1 MKFFKITVFSFF
13 ALAACGSLR
22 AQDLQGVVRDAE
34 NQPLVGAS
42 VYWAGTTIG
51 ASTDAQGAF
60 LLHRVKGYDKLVAS
74 YLGFVNDTLDVK
86 NGVDKVAF
94 ALRSEGVALE
104 GVVVEG
110 NLSGNFVKRD
120 GIVKGEMISFAGLC
134 KMACCNLAESFENS
148 ASVTVGYSDAIS
160 GARQIKMLGLAGTYT
175 QILDENRPIM
185 RGLSA
190 PYGLSYTPGMWLN
203 SIQVSKGVASVTAGH
218 EAITGQINLEHRK
231 PTDDERLFVN
241 LYLDDELRP
250 EANVSTAFP
259 VTKDKKLSSVI
270 LLHGSMDTDARKMD
284 HNHDGFRDLPKS
296 DQINVANKWLYA
308 ADNGTQVRWGWKFV
322 QENRLGG
329 MLDYK
334 NTRTMREAMEK
345 DWDWRAGDKKMPL
358 YGSHIRNRNANGYFK
373 VGMPVGPA
381 VYDPDEQD
389 EMRSNL
395 AFVADFDHFSE
406 DAYFGLND
414 YTGNQNSLAL
424 NLMYNHY
431 FTYRSSLI
439 VGVQGHLDYYREKL
453 LNPTPWIAANSV
465 RNYDFDRNEREAGA
479 YAEYT
484 YAIKDKFSIVAG
496 LRGDYNHYYDRFF
509 LTPRG
514 HLKWNI
520 TPSTTLR
527 ASGGLGYRSTNVI
540 TDNIGVLANHYYDRF
555 FLTPRGHLKW
565 NITPSTTLRASGG
578 LGYRST
584 NVITDN
590 IGVLA
595 TGRAITF
602 LDNES
607 GKFDFRKFDRMEK
620 ALTVGGSLT
629 QTFGLV
635 NPGDATLSFDYF
647 RTQFYNS
654 VVADQEMFDRMEK
667 ALTVG
672 GSLTQTFG
680 LVNPGDATLS
690 FDYFRTQFY
699 NSVVADQE
707 MYADRIVFYD
717 TDGRSY
723 TDTYQIDFSW
733 SPVERLDIFATF
745 RYTDSEM
752 TIRRADGG
760 TARVE
765 RPLVS
770 QYKTLLNIQYATKF
784 RRWVF
789 DATAQLNGP
798 ARIPTQTGDLD
809 DSYYSP
815 RYPMFFAQVS
825 RKVGKFDIYAG
836 CENIADYRQ
845 KDPILN
851 AQDPYDYKF
860 NSMNVWGPLMGRKF
874 YVGLRFNLY

>member
-1 MKFFKITVFSFF
+1 MMASAST
-13 ALAACGSLR
+13 LR
-22 AQDLQGVVRDAE
+22 AQDLRGVVRDAD

-42 VYWAGTTIG
+42 VYWAGTTVG

-60 LLHRVKGYDKLVAS
+60 LLHRVKGYDRLVAS
-74 YLGFVNDTLDVK
+74 YLGYVNDTLRLD
-86 NGVDKVAF
+86 AAASRAEF
-94 ALRSEGVALE
+94 TLRAEGVELE

-110 NLSGNFVKRD
+110 ALSGNFVKQD

-231 PTDDERLFVN
+231 PTDSERLFVN

-250 EANVSTAFP
+250 EANITTAFP
-259 VTKDKKLSSVI
+259 VSKDGKLTSI
-270 LLHGSMDTDARKMD
+270 LLLHGSGDTDVRKMD
-284 HNHDGFRDLPKS
+284 HNDDGFRDLPLS
-296 DQINVANKWLYA
+296 TQFNVANKWLYA

-322 QENRLGG
+322 QESRLGG
-329 MLDYK
+329 MLDYR
-334 NTRTMREAMEK
+334 NTSAMREAMAE
-345 DWDWRAGDKKMPL
+345 DWDWTQTGTAMPL

-373 VGMPVGPA
+373 LGMPVGPS
-381 VYDPDEQD
+381 VYDADEQD

-395 AFVADFDHFSE
+395 AFVADFDHFDES
-406 DAYFGLND
+406 AYFGLNT
-414 YTGNQNSLAL
+414 YEGNQNSVSL

-431 FTYRSSLI
+431 FTYRSSFN
-439 VGVQGHLDYYREKL
+439 VGVQAHLDYFRESL
-453 LNPTPWIAANSV
+453 GNDTPWLDSS
-465 RNYDFDRNEREAGA
+465 RSYDLDRDEQEVGA

-484 YAIKDKFSIVAG
+484 YAVKDRLSIVAG
-496 LRGDYNHYYDRFF
+496 LRGVYNAFYDRFF

-514 HLKWNI
+514 HVKWNI
-520 TPSTTLR
+520 TSSTTLR
-527 ASGGLGYRSTNVI
+527 ASAGLGYRSTDVI
-540 TDNIGVLANHYYDRF
+540 TDNIGM
-555 FLTPRGHLKW
+555 
-565 NITPSTTLRASGG
+565 
-578 LGYRST
+578 
-584 NVITDN
+584 
-590 IGVLA
+590 LA
-595 TGRAITF
+595 TGRALIIPE
-602 LDNES
+602 LDALN
-607 GKFDFRKFDRMEK
+607 RLEK

-654 VVADQEMFDRMEK
+654 VVVDQEYDPETIR
-667 ALTVG
+667 VY
-672 GSLTQTFG
+672 GST
-680 LVNPGDATLS
+680 
-690 FDYFRTQFY
+690 
-699 NSVVADQE
+699 
-707 MYADRIVFYD
+707 
-717 TDGRSY
+717 GRSW

-733 SPVERLDIFATF
+733 TPVERLDIFATF

-752 TIRRADGG
+752 TIDRPDGR

-770 QYKTLLNIQYATKF
+770 RYKTLLNIQYATKF
-784 RRWVF
+784 RRWTF

-798 ARIPTQTGDLD
+798 SRIPTQTGDLA

-815 RYPMFFAQVS
+815 RYPMFYAQVS
-825 RKVGKFDIYAG
+825 RKVGKFDIYVG

-845 KDPILN
+845 EDPILH
-851 AQDPYDYKF
+851 AQNPYDYKF

-874 YVGLRFNLY
+874 YAGLRFNLY

>member
-1 MKFFKITVFSFF
+1 MKRFVYF
-13 ALAACGSLR
+13 ALSAFFIAAGGTLR
-22 AQDLQGVVRDAE
+22 AQDIRGAVCDADDR
-34 NQPLVGAS
+34 PLAGAS
-42 VYWAGTTIG
+42 VYWAGTTVG
-51 ASTDAQGAF
+51 ASTDAEGAF
-60 LLHRVKGYDKLVAS
+60 LLHRVKGYDRLVAS
-74 YLGFVNDTLDVK
+74 YLGYVNDTLRIDEAVQRA
-86 NGVDKVAF
+86 DF
-94 ALRSEGVALE
+94 ALRAEGVELE

-231 PTDDERLFVN
+231 PTDSERLFVN

-259 VTKDKKLSSVI
+259 VSRDKKLSSVI
-270 LLHGSMDTDARKMD
+270 LLHGSGDTDVRKMD
-284 HNHDGFRDLPKS
+284 HNHDGFRDLPRS
-296 DQINVANKWLYA
+296 AQFNVANKWLYA

-322 QENRLGG
+322 QESRLGG
-329 MLDYK
+329 MLDYR
-334 NTRTMREAMEK
+334 NTDAMREAMFR
-345 DWDWRAGDKKMPL
+345 DWDWQTEGTRMPL

-373 VGMPVGPA
+373 VGMPVGPS
-381 VYDPDEQD
+381 VYDEAEQD

-395 AFVADFDHFSE
+395 AFVADFDHFDE
-406 DAYFGLND
+406 EAYFGLND
-414 YTGNQNSLAL
+414 YSGNQNSLAL

-431 FTYRSSLI
+431 FTYRSSLN
-439 VGVQGHLDYYREKL
+439 VGVQAHLDYYRETL
-453 LNPTPWIAANSV
+453 GNDTPWLGSDRA
-465 RNYDFDRNEREAGA
+465 YDFGRDEEEVGA

-484 YAIKDKFSIVAG
+484 YAVRDKFSVVAG
-496 LRGDYNHYYDRFF
+496 LRGDYNAFYDRFF

-514 HLKWNI
+514 HVKWNV

-527 ASGGLGYRSTNVI
+527 ASAGLGYRSTNVI
-540 TDNIGVLANHYYDRF
+540 TDNIGM
-555 FLTPRGHLKW
+555 
-565 NITPSTTLRASGG
+565 
-578 LGYRST
+578 
-584 NVITDN
+584 
-590 IGVLA
+590 LA
-595 TGRAITF
+595 TGRELVIPALGD
-602 LDNES
+602 LD
-607 GKFDFRKFDRMEK
+607 RLEK
-620 ALTVGGSLT
+620 ALTLGGSLT

-647 RTQFYNS
+647 RTQFCNS
-654 VVADQEMFDRMEK
+654 VVVDQEYD
-667 ALTVG
+667 A
-672 GSLTQTFG
+672 QTIR
-680 LVNPGDATLS
+680 V
-690 FDYFRTQFY
+690 
-699 NSVVADQE
+699 
-707 MYADRIVFYD
+707 YD
-717 TDGRSY
+717 SDGRSF

-733 SPVERLDIFATF
+733 TPVERLDIFATF
-745 RYTDSEM
+745 RYTDSRM
-752 TIRRADGG
+752 TIDRPDGT

-770 QYKTLLNIQYATKF
+770 EYKTLLNIQYATKF

-798 ARIPTQTGDLD
+798 ARIPTQTGDLA
-809 DSYYSP
+809 DSRYSP
-815 RYPMFFAQVS
+815 RYPMFYAQVS
-825 RKVGKFDIYAG
+825 RKVGKFDIYVG

-845 KDPILN
+845 EDPILN
-851 AQDPYDYKF
+851 AANPYDYKF

-874 YVGLRFNLY
+874 YAGLRFNLY

>member
-1 MKFFKITVFSFF
+1 MKINKILVLSVS
-13 ALAACGSLR
+13 ALAVCGTLS
-22 AQDLQGVVRDAE
+22 AQDLRGVVRDAD

-42 VYWAGTTIG
+42 VYWEGTTIG
-51 ASTDAQGAF
+51 ASTDAEGAF
-60 LLHRVKGYDKLVAS
+60 LLHRVKGYDNLVAS
-74 YLGFVNDTLDVK
+74 YLGFVNDTLHVA
-86 NGVDKVAF
+86 NGAERIEF
-94 ALRSEGVALE
+94 ALRADGVELE
-104 GVVVEG
+104 DVVVEG
-110 NLSGNFVKRD
+110 NLSGNFVNRD
-120 GIVKGEMISFAGLC
+120 GIVKNEMISFAGLC

-250 EANVSTAFP
+250 EANISTAFP
-259 VTKDKKLSSVI
+259 VSKNKKLSSVI
-270 LLHGSMDTDARKMD
+270 LLHGSMDTDVRKMD
-284 HNHDGFRDLPKS
+284 HNDDGFRDLPLA
-296 DQINVANKWLYA
+296 DQLNIANKWLYA
-308 ADNGTQVRWGWKFV
+308 ADNGTQIRWGWKFV

-334 NTRTMREAMEK
+334 NSMRDQMREK
-345 DWDWRAGDKKMPL
+345 WDQPGTL
-358 YGSHIRNRNANGYFK
+358 YGSKIRNRGANGYFK
-373 VGMPVGPA
+373 IGMPVGPS
-381 VYDPDEQD
+381 VYDPDEKD

-395 AFVADFDHFSE
+395 AFVADFDHFNE
-406 DAYFGLND
+406 NAYFGLND
-414 YTGNQNSLAL
+414 YKGNENALAM

-439 VGVQGHLDYYREKL
+439 VGAQAQLQYYRESL
-453 LNPTPWIAANSV
+453 ANNTPWIEAAKS
-465 RNYDFDRNEREAGA
+465 RFYDFDRSEQEVGA

-484 YAIKDKFSIVAG
+484 YAVKDKFSIVAG
-496 LRGDYNHYYDRFF
+496 VRGDYNAFYDKFF
-509 LTPRG
+509 VTPRG
-514 HLKWNI
+514 HIRWNI

-527 ASGGLGYRSTNVI
+527 GSAGLGYRSTNVI
-540 TDNIGVLANHYYDRF
+540 TDNIG
-555 FLTPRGHLKW
+555 
-565 NITPSTTLRASGG
+565 I
-578 LGYRST
+578 
-584 NVITDN
+584 
-590 IGVLA
+590 LA
-595 TGRAITF
+595 TGRAIVF
-602 LDNES
+602 KDS
-607 GKFDFRKFDRMEK
+607 DFSKFNRLEK

-635 NPGDATLSFDYF
+635 SADDATLSFDYF

-654 VVADQEMFDRMEK
+654 VIADQEYNADQI
-667 ALTVG
+667 L
-672 GSLTQTFG
+672 L
-680 LVNPGDATLS
+680 
-690 FDYFRTQFY
+690 Y
-699 NSVVADQE
+699 NSDK
-707 MYADRIVFYD
+707 
-717 TDGRSY
+717 RSY

-733 SPVERLDIFATF
+733 TPVERLDIFATF
-745 RYTDSEM
+745 RYTNSEM
-752 TIRRADGG
+752 TIDRPDGT

-770 QYKTLLNIQYATKF
+770 KYKTLFNIQYATKF

-798 ARIPTQTGDLD
+798 ARIPTQTGNLAD
-809 DSYYSP
+809 DKYSP

-825 RKVGKFDIYAG
+825 RKIGKFDIYVG

-845 KDPILN
+845 HDPILN
-851 AQDPYDYKF
+851 ADNPFSTGF

-874 YVGLRFNLY
+874 YAGLRFNLY

>member
-1 MKFFKITVFSFF
+1 MKRFVYF
-13 ALAACGSLR
+13 ALSAFFIAAGGTLR
-22 AQDLQGVVRDAE
+22 AQDIRGAVRDADDR
-34 NQPLVGAS
+34 PLAGAS
-42 VYWAGTTIG
+42 VYWAGTTVG
-51 ASTDAQGAF
+51 ASTDAEGAF
-60 LLHRVKGYDKLVAS
+60 LLHRVKGYDRLVAS
-74 YLGFVNDTLDVK
+74 YLGYVNDTLRIDEAVQRA
-86 NGVDKVAF
+86 DF
-94 ALRSEGVALE
+94 ALRAEGVELE

-231 PTDDERLFVN
+231 PTDSERLFVN

-259 VTKDKKLSSVI
+259 VSRDKKLSSVI
-270 LLHGSMDTDARKMD
+270 LLHGSGDTDVRKMD
-284 HNHDGFRDLPKS
+284 HNHDGFRDLPRS
-296 DQINVANKWLYA
+296 AQFNVANKWLYA

-322 QENRLGG
+322 QESRLGG
-329 MLDYK
+329 MLDYR
-334 NTRTMREAMEK
+334 NTDAMREAMFR
-345 DWDWRAGDKKMPL
+345 DWDWQAEGTRMPL

-373 VGMPVGPA
+373 VGMPVGPS
-381 VYDPDEQD
+381 VYDEAEQD

-395 AFVADFDHFSE
+395 AFVADFDHFDE
-406 DAYFGLND
+406 EAYFGLND
-414 YTGNQNSLAL
+414 YSGNQNSLAL

-431 FTYRSSLI
+431 FTYRSSLN
-439 VGVQGHLDYYREKL
+439 VGVQAHLDYYRETL
-453 LNPTPWIAANSV
+453 GNDTPWLGSDRA
-465 RNYDFDRNEREAGA
+465 YDFGRDEEEVGA

-484 YAIKDKFSIVAG
+484 YAVRDKFSVVAG
-496 LRGDYNHYYDRFF
+496 LRGDYNAFYDRFF

-514 HLKWNI
+514 HVKWNV

-527 ASGGLGYRSTNVI
+527 ASAGLGYRSTNVI
-540 TDNIGVLANHYYDRF
+540 TDNIGM
-555 FLTPRGHLKW
+555 
-565 NITPSTTLRASGG
+565 
-578 LGYRST
+578 
-584 NVITDN
+584 
-590 IGVLA
+590 LA
-595 TGRAITF
+595 TGRELVIPALGD
-602 LDNES
+602 LD
-607 GKFDFRKFDRMEK
+607 RLEK
-620 ALTVGGSLT
+620 ALTLGGSLT

-635 NPGDATLSFDYF
+635 NPDDATLSFDYF
-647 RTQFYNS
+647 RTQFCNS
-654 VVADQEMFDRMEK
+654 VVVDQEYD
-667 ALTVG
+667 A
-672 GSLTQTFG
+672 QTIR
-680 LVNPGDATLS
+680 V
-690 FDYFRTQFY
+690 
-699 NSVVADQE
+699 
-707 MYADRIVFYD
+707 YD
-717 TDGRSY
+717 SDGRSF

-733 SPVERLDIFATF
+733 TPVERLDIFATF
-745 RYTDSEM
+745 RYTDSRM
-752 TIRRADGG
+752 TIDRPDGT

-770 QYKTLLNIQYATKF
+770 EYKTLLNIQYATKF

-798 ARIPTQTGDLD
+798 ARIPTQTGDLA
-809 DSYYSP
+809 DSRYSP
-815 RYPMFFAQVS
+815 RYPMFYAQVS
-825 RKVGKFDIYAG
+825 RKVGKFDIYVG

-845 KDPILN
+845 EDPILN
-851 AQDPYDYKF
+851 AANPYDYKF

-874 YVGLRFNLY
+874 YAGLRFNLY

>member
-1 MKFFKITVFSFF
+1 MKKLQTLM
-13 ALAACGSLR
+13 ALCAVLCCLGSSR
-22 AQDLQGVVRDAE
+22 AQDLRGVVRDAD

-51 ASTDAQGAF
+51 ASTDAEGAF
-60 LLHRVKGYDKLVAS
+60 LLHRVRGYDRLVAS
-74 YLGFVNDTLDVK
+74 YLGYVNDTIRVETGAERLE
-86 NGVDKVAF
+86 F
-94 ALRSEGVALE
+94 ALRAEGVALE
-104 GVVVEG
+104 DVVVEG
-110 NLSGNFVKRD
+110 NLQGNFVKRD
-120 GIVKGEMISFAGLC
+120 GIMKGEMISFAGLC

-185 RGLSA
+185 HGLSA

-231 PTDDERLFVN
+231 PTDDERLFLN

-250 EANVSTAFP
+250 EINVSSAFP
-259 VTKDKKLSSVI
+259 VTKDKKLTSVV
-270 LLHGSMDTDARKMD
+270 LLHGSMDTDVRKMD
-284 HNHDGFRDLPKS
+284 HNDDGFRDLPLS

-308 ADNGTQVRWGWKFV
+308 ADNGTQIRWGWKFV

-334 NTRTMREAMEK
+334 NTAAMRDAMLA
-345 DWDWRAGDKKMPL
+345 DWDWGEAEGKPMPL

-373 VGMPVGPA
+373 VGMPVGQA
-381 VYDPDEQD
+381 VYDADEQD

-414 YTGNQNSLAL
+414 YDGNQNSLAL

-439 VGVQGHLDYYREKL
+439 VGGQLHLDYYREGL
-453 LNPTPWIAANSV
+453 LNRTPWITDFQEGD
-465 RNYDFDRNEREAGA
+465 YDLDRNEREVGA

-484 YAIKDKFSIVAG
+484 YAIKDKFSVVAG
-496 LRGDYNHYYDRFF
+496 IRGDYNHYYDRFF
-509 LTPRG
+509 VTPRG

-520 TPSTTLR
+520 TPSTTFR
-527 ASGGLGYRSTNVI
+527 ASAGLGYRSTN
-540 TDNIGVLANHYYDRF
+540 L
-555 FLTPRGHLKW
+555 
-565 NITPSTTLRASGG
+565 
-578 LGYRST
+578 
-584 NVITDN
+584 ITDN

-595 TGRAITF
+595 TGRAIQPVVF
-602 LDNES
+602 RDGKPVV
-607 GKFDFRKFDRMEK
+607 GKFHDIDRMEK

-635 NPGDATLSFDYF
+635 KEEDATLSFDYF

-654 VVADQEMFDRMEK
+654 VVADQEMF
-667 ALTVG
+667 
-672 GSLTQTFG
+672 
-680 LVNPGDATLS
+680 
-690 FDYFRTQFY
+690 
-699 NSVVADQE
+699 
-707 MYADRIVFYD
+707 ADRIVFYS
-717 TDGRSY
+717 TDGRSS
-723 TDTYQIDFSW
+723 TDTYQVDFSW
-733 SPVERLDIFATF
+733 TPVERLDIFATF

-752 TIRRADGG
+752 TIRRADG
-760 TARVE
+760 TSARVE

-784 RRWVF
+784 RRWTF

-798 ARIPTQTGDLD
+798 ARIPTQNADLA

-815 RYPMFFAQVS
+815 RYPMFYAQVS
-825 RKVGKFDIYAG
+825 RKLGKFDLYVG
-836 CENIADYRQ
+836 CENIADYIQ
-845 KDPILN
+845 KDPIIN
-851 AQDPYDYKF
+851 AENPYDYRF

-874 YVGLRFNLY
+874 YIGLRLNIY

>member
-1 MKFFKITVFSFF
+1 M
-13 ALAACGSLR
+13 
-22 AQDLQGVVRDAE
+22 
-34 NQPLVGAS
+34 
-42 VYWAGTTIG
+42 
-51 ASTDAQGAF
+51 
-60 LLHRVKGYDKLVAS
+60 KGYDRLVAS
-74 YLGFVNDTLDVK
+74 YLGYVNDTLRIDEAVQRA
-86 NGVDKVAF
+86 DF
-94 ALRSEGVALE
+94 ALRAEGVELE

-231 PTDDERLFVN
+231 PTDSERLFVN

-259 VTKDKKLSSVI
+259 VSRDKKLSSVI
-270 LLHGSMDTDARKMD
+270 LLHGSGDTDVRKMD
-284 HNHDGFRDLPKS
+284 HNHDGFRDLPRS
-296 DQINVANKWLYA
+296 AQFNVANKWLYA

-322 QENRLGG
+322 QESRLGG
-329 MLDYK
+329 MLDYR
-334 NTRTMREAMEK
+334 NTDAMREAMFR
-345 DWDWRAGDKKMPL
+345 DWDWQTEGTRMPL

-373 VGMPVGPA
+373 VGMPVGPS
-381 VYDPDEQD
+381 VYDEAEQD

-395 AFVADFDHFSE
+395 AFVADFDHFDE
-406 DAYFGLND
+406 EAYFGLND
-414 YTGNQNSLAL
+414 YSGNQNSLAL

-431 FTYRSSLI
+431 FTYRSSLN
-439 VGVQGHLDYYREKL
+439 VGVQAHLDYYRETL
-453 LNPTPWIAANSV
+453 GNDTPWLGSDRA
-465 RNYDFDRNEREAGA
+465 YDFGRDEEEVGA

-484 YAIKDKFSIVAG
+484 YAVRDKFSVVAG
-496 LRGDYNHYYDRFF
+496 LRGDYNAFYDRFF

-514 HLKWNI
+514 HVKWNV

-527 ASGGLGYRSTNVI
+527 ASAGLGYRSTNVI
-540 TDNIGVLANHYYDRF
+540 TDNIGM
-555 FLTPRGHLKW
+555 
-565 NITPSTTLRASGG
+565 
-578 LGYRST
+578 
-584 NVITDN
+584 
-590 IGVLA
+590 LA
-595 TGRAITF
+595 TGRELVIPALGD
-602 LDNES
+602 LD
-607 GKFDFRKFDRMEK
+607 RLEK
-620 ALTVGGSLT
+620 ALTLGGSLT

-647 RTQFYNS
+647 RTQFCNS
-654 VVADQEMFDRMEK
+654 VVVDQEYD
-667 ALTVG
+667 A
-672 GSLTQTFG
+672 QTIR
-680 LVNPGDATLS
+680 V
-690 FDYFRTQFY
+690 
-699 NSVVADQE
+699 
-707 MYADRIVFYD
+707 YD
-717 TDGRSY
+717 SDGRSF

-733 SPVERLDIFATF
+733 TPVERLDIFATF
-745 RYTDSEM
+745 RYTDSRM
-752 TIRRADGG
+752 TIDRPDGT

-770 QYKTLLNIQYATKF
+770 EYKTLLNIQYATKF

-798 ARIPTQTGDLD
+798 ARIPTQTGDLA
-809 DSYYSP
+809 DSRYSP
-815 RYPMFFAQVS
+815 RYPMFYAQVS
-825 RKVGKFDIYAG
+825 RKVGKFDIYVG

-845 KDPILN
+845 EDPILN
-851 AQDPYDYKF
+851 AANPYDYKF

-874 YVGLRFNLY
+874 YAGLRFNLY

>member
-1 MKFFKITVFSFF
+1 MKRFVYF
-13 ALAACGSLR
+13 ALSAFFIAAGGTLR
-22 AQDLQGVVRDAE
+22 AQDIRGAVRDADDR
-34 NQPLVGAS
+34 PLAGAS
-42 VYWAGTTIG
+42 VYWAGTTVG
-51 ASTDAQGAF
+51 ASTDAEGAF
-60 LLHRVKGYDKLVAS
+60 LLHRVKGYDRLVAS
-74 YLGFVNDTLDVK
+74 YLGYVNDTLRIDEAVQRA
-86 NGVDKVAF
+86 DF
-94 ALRSEGVALE
+94 ALRAEGVELE

-231 PTDDERLFVN
+231 PTDSERLFVN

-259 VTKDKKLSSVI
+259 VSRDKKLSSVI
-270 LLHGSMDTDARKMD
+270 LLHGSGDTDVRKMD
-284 HNHDGFRDLPKS
+284 HNHDGFRDLPRS
-296 DQINVANKWLYA
+296 AQFNVANKWLYA

-322 QENRLGG
+322 QESRLGG
-329 MLDYK
+329 MLDYR
-334 NTRTMREAMEK
+334 NTDAMREAMFR
-345 DWDWRAGDKKMPL
+345 DWDWQTEGTRMPL

-373 VGMPVGPA
+373 VGMPVGPS
-381 VYDPDEQD
+381 VYDEAEQD

-395 AFVADFDHFSE
+395 AFVADFDHFDE
-406 DAYFGLND
+406 EAYFGLND
-414 YTGNQNSLAL
+414 YSGNQNSLAL

-431 FTYRSSLI
+431 FTYRSSLN
-439 VGVQGHLDYYREKL
+439 VGVQAHLDYYRETL
-453 LNPTPWIAANSV
+453 GNDTPWLGSDRA
-465 RNYDFDRNEREAGA
+465 YDFGREEEEVGA

-484 YAIKDKFSIVAG
+484 YAVRDKFSVVAG
-496 LRGDYNHYYDRFF
+496 LRGDYNAFYDRFF

-514 HLKWNI
+514 HVKWNV

-527 ASGGLGYRSTNVI
+527 ASAGLGYRSTNVI
-540 TDNIGVLANHYYDRF
+540 TDNIGM
-555 FLTPRGHLKW
+555 
-565 NITPSTTLRASGG
+565 
-578 LGYRST
+578 
-584 NVITDN
+584 
-590 IGVLA
+590 LA
-595 TGRAITF
+595 TGRELVIPALGD
-602 LDNES
+602 LD
-607 GKFDFRKFDRMEK
+607 RLEK
-620 ALTVGGSLT
+620 ALTLGGSLT

-647 RTQFYNS
+647 RTQFCNS
-654 VVADQEMFDRMEK
+654 VVVDQEYD
-667 ALTVG
+667 A
-672 GSLTQTFG
+672 QTIR
-680 LVNPGDATLS
+680 V
-690 FDYFRTQFY
+690 
-699 NSVVADQE
+699 
-707 MYADRIVFYD
+707 YD
-717 TDGRSY
+717 SDGRSF

-733 SPVERLDIFATF
+733 TPVERLDIFATF
-745 RYTDSEM
+745 RYTDSRM
-752 TIRRADGG
+752 TIDRPDGT

-770 QYKTLLNIQYATKF
+770 EYKTLLNIQYATKF

-798 ARIPTQTGDLD
+798 ARIPTQTGDLA
-809 DSYYSP
+809 DSRYSP
-815 RYPMFFAQVS
+815 RYPMFYAQVS
-825 RKVGKFDIYAG
+825 RKVGKFDIYVG

-845 KDPILN
+845 EDPILN
-851 AQDPYDYKF
+851 AANPYDCKF

-874 YVGLRFNLY
+874 YAGLRFNLY

>member
-1 MKFFKITVFSFF
+1 MKINKILVLSVS
-13 ALAACGSLR
+13 ALAVCGTLS
-22 AQDLQGVVRDAE
+22 AQDLRGVVRDAD

-42 VYWAGTTIG
+42 VYWEGTTIG
-51 ASTDAQGAF
+51 ASTDAEGAF
-60 LLHRVKGYDKLVAS
+60 LLHRVKGYDNLVAS
-74 YLGFVNDTLDVK
+74 YLGFVNDTLRVE
-86 NGVDKVAF
+86 NGAERIEF
-94 ALRSEGVALE
+94 ALKADGVELE
-104 GVVVEG
+104 DVVVEG

-120 GIVKGEMISFAGLC
+120 GIVKNEMISFAGLC

-250 EANVSTAFP
+250 EANISTAFP
-259 VTKDKKLSSVI
+259 VSKNKKLSSVI
-270 LLHGSMDTDARKMD
+270 LLHGSMDTDVRKMD
-284 HNHDGFRDLPKS
+284 HNDDGFRDLPLA
-296 DQINVANKWLYA
+296 DQLNIANKWLYA
-308 ADNGTQVRWGWKFV
+308 ADNGTQIRWGWKFV

-334 NTRTMREAMEK
+334 NSMRDQMREK
-345 DWDWRAGDKKMPL
+345 WDQPGTL
-358 YGSHIRNRNANGYFK
+358 YGSKIRNRGANGYFK
-373 VGMPVGPA
+373 IGMPVGPS
-381 VYDPDEQD
+381 VYDPDEKD

-395 AFVADFDHFSE
+395 AFVADFDHFNE
-406 DAYFGLND
+406 NAYFGLND
-414 YTGNQNSLAL
+414 YKGNENALAM

-439 VGVQGHLDYYREKL
+439 VGAQAQLQYYRESL
-453 LNPTPWIAANSV
+453 ANNTPWIEAAKS
-465 RNYDFDRNEREAGA
+465 RFYDFDRSEQEVGA

-496 LRGDYNHYYDRFF
+496 VRGDYNAFYDKFF
-509 LTPRG
+509 VTPRG
-514 HLKWNI
+514 HIRWNI

-527 ASGGLGYRSTNVI
+527 GSAGLGYRSTNLI
-540 TDNIGVLANHYYDRF
+540 TDNIGM
-555 FLTPRGHLKW
+555 
-565 NITPSTTLRASGG
+565 
-578 LGYRST
+578 
-584 NVITDN
+584 
-590 IGVLA
+590 LA
-595 TGRAITF
+595 TGREIVIP
-602 LDNES
+602 D
-607 GKFDFRKFDRMEK
+607 FDGFNRLEK

-635 NPGDATLSFDYF
+635 SADDATLSFDYF

-654 VVADQEMFDRMEK
+654 VI
-667 ALTVG
+667 
-672 GSLTQTFG
+672 
-680 LVNPGDATLS
+680 
-690 FDYFRTQFY
+690 
-699 NSVVADQE
+699 ADQE
-707 MYADRIVFYD
+707 MYADKIMLYNSD
-717 TDGRSY
+717 KHSY

-733 SPVERLDIFATF
+733 TPVERFDIFATF
-745 RYTDSEM
+745 RYTNSEM
-752 TIRRADGG
+752 TIDRPDGT

-798 ARIPTQTGDLD
+798 ARIPTQTGNLAD
-809 DSYYSP
+809 DKYSP

-825 RKVGKFDIYAG
+825 RKIGKFDIYVG

-845 KDPILN
+845 HDPILN
-851 AQDPYDYKF
+851 ADNPFSTGF

-874 YVGLRFNLY
+874 YAGLRFNLY

>member
-1 MKFFKITVFSFF
+1 MKRFVYF
-13 ALAACGSLR
+13 ALSAFFIAAGGTLR
-22 AQDLQGVVRDAE
+22 AQDIRGAVRDADDR
-34 NQPLVGAS
+34 PLAGAS
-42 VYWAGTTIG
+42 VYWAGTTVG
-51 ASTDAQGAF
+51 ASTDAEGAF
-60 LLHRVKGYDKLVAS
+60 LLHRVKGYDRLVAS
-74 YLGFVNDTLDVK
+74 YLGYVNDTLRIDEAVQRA
-86 NGVDKVAF
+86 DF
-94 ALRSEGVALE
+94 ALRAEGVELE

-231 PTDDERLFVN
+231 PTDSERLFVN

-259 VTKDKKLSSVI
+259 VSRDKKLSSVI
-270 LLHGSMDTDARKMD
+270 LLHGSGDTDVRKMD
-284 HNHDGFRDLPKS
+284 HNHDGFRDLPRS
-296 DQINVANKWLYA
+296 AQFNVANKWLYA

-322 QENRLGG
+322 QESRLGG
-329 MLDYK
+329 MLDYR
-334 NTRTMREAMEK
+334 NTDAMREAMFR
-345 DWDWRAGDKKMPL
+345 DWDWQAEGTRMPL

-373 VGMPVGPA
+373 VGMPVGPS
-381 VYDPDEQD
+381 VYDEAEQD

-395 AFVADFDHFSE
+395 AFVADFDHFDE

-414 YTGNQNSLAL
+414 YSGNQNSLAL

-431 FTYRSSLI
+431 FTYRSSLN
-439 VGVQGHLDYYREKL
+439 VGVQAHLDYYRETL
-453 LNPTPWIAANSV
+453 GNDTPWLGSDRA
-465 RNYDFDRNEREAGA
+465 YDFGRDEEEVGA

-484 YAIKDKFSIVAG
+484 YAVRDKFSVVAG
-496 LRGDYNHYYDRFF
+496 LRGDYNAFYDRFF

-514 HLKWNI
+514 HVKWNV

-527 ASGGLGYRSTNVI
+527 ASAGLGYRSTNVI
-540 TDNIGVLANHYYDRF
+540 TDNIGM
-555 FLTPRGHLKW
+555 
-565 NITPSTTLRASGG
+565 
-578 LGYRST
+578 
-584 NVITDN
+584 
-590 IGVLA
+590 LA
-595 TGRAITF
+595 TGRELVIPALGD
-602 LDNES
+602 LD
-607 GKFDFRKFDRMEK
+607 RLEK
-620 ALTVGGSLT
+620 ALTLGGSLT

-647 RTQFYNS
+647 RTQFCNS
-654 VVADQEMFDRMEK
+654 VVVDQEYD
-667 ALTVG
+667 A
-672 GSLTQTFG
+672 QTIR
-680 LVNPGDATLS
+680 V
-690 FDYFRTQFY
+690 
-699 NSVVADQE
+699 
-707 MYADRIVFYD
+707 YD
-717 TDGRSY
+717 SDGRSF

-733 SPVERLDIFATF
+733 TPVERLDIFATF
-745 RYTDSEM
+745 RYTDSRM
-752 TIRRADGG
+752 TIDRPDGT

-770 QYKTLLNIQYATKF
+770 EYKTLLNIQYATKF

-798 ARIPTQTGDLD
+798 ARIPTQTGDLA
-809 DSYYSP
+809 DSRYSP
-815 RYPMFFAQVS
+815 RYPMFYAQVS
-825 RKVGKFDIYAG
+825 RKVGKFDIYVG

-845 KDPILN
+845 EDPILN
-851 AQDPYDYKF
+851 AANPYDCKF

-874 YVGLRFNLY
+874 YAGLRFNLY

>member
-1 MKFFKITVFSFF
+1 MKRFVYF
-13 ALAACGSLR
+13 ALSAFFIAAGGTLR
-22 AQDLQGVVRDAE
+22 AQDIRGAVRDADDR
-34 NQPLVGAS
+34 PLAGAS
-42 VYWAGTTIG
+42 VYWAGTTVG
-51 ASTDAQGAF
+51 ASTDAEGAF
-60 LLHRVKGYDKLVAS
+60 LLHRVKGYDRLVAS
-74 YLGFVNDTLDVK
+74 YLGYVNDTLRIDEAVQRA
-86 NGVDKVAF
+86 DF
-94 ALRSEGVALE
+94 ALRAEGVELE

-231 PTDDERLFVN
+231 PTDSERLFVN

-259 VTKDKKLSSVI
+259 VSRDKKLSSVI
-270 LLHGSMDTDARKMD
+270 LLHGSGDTDVRKMD
-284 HNHDGFRDLPKS
+284 HNHDGFRDLS
-296 DQINVANKWLYA
+296 RSAQFNVANKWLYA

-322 QENRLGG
+322 QESRLGG
-329 MLDYK
+329 MLDYR
-334 NTRTMREAMEK
+334 NTDAMREAMFR
-345 DWDWRAGDKKMPL
+345 DWDWQAEGTRMPL

-373 VGMPVGPA
+373 VGMPVGPS
-381 VYDPDEQD
+381 VYDEAEQD

-395 AFVADFDHFSE
+395 AFVADFDHFDE
-406 DAYFGLND
+406 EAYFGLND
-414 YTGNQNSLAL
+414 YSGNQNSLAL

-431 FTYRSSLI
+431 FTYRSSLN
-439 VGVQGHLDYYREKL
+439 VGVQAHLDYYRETL
-453 LNPTPWIAANSV
+453 GNDTPWLGSDRA
-465 RNYDFDRNEREAGA
+465 YDFGRDEEEVGA

-484 YAIKDKFSIVAG
+484 YAVRDKFSVVAG
-496 LRGDYNHYYDRFF
+496 LRGDYNAFYDRFF

-514 HLKWNI
+514 HVKWNV

-527 ASGGLGYRSTNVI
+527 ASAGLGYRSTNVI
-540 TDNIGVLANHYYDRF
+540 TDNIGM
-555 FLTPRGHLKW
+555 
-565 NITPSTTLRASGG
+565 
-578 LGYRST
+578 
-584 NVITDN
+584 
-590 IGVLA
+590 LA
-595 TGRAITF
+595 TGRELVIPALGD
-602 LDNES
+602 LD
-607 GKFDFRKFDRMEK
+607 RLEK
-620 ALTVGGSLT
+620 ALTLGGSLT

-647 RTQFYNS
+647 RTQFCNS
-654 VVADQEMFDRMEK
+654 VVVDQEYD
-667 ALTVG
+667 A
-672 GSLTQTFG
+672 QTIR
-680 LVNPGDATLS
+680 V
-690 FDYFRTQFY
+690 
-699 NSVVADQE
+699 
-707 MYADRIVFYD
+707 YD
-717 TDGRSY
+717 SDGRSF

-733 SPVERLDIFATF
+733 TPVERLDIFATF
-745 RYTDSEM
+745 RYTDSRM
-752 TIRRADGG
+752 TIDRPDGT

-770 QYKTLLNIQYATKF
+770 EYKTLLNIQYATKF

-798 ARIPTQTGDLD
+798 ARIPTQTGDLA
-809 DSYYSP
+809 DSRYSP
-815 RYPMFFAQVS
+815 RYPMFYAQVS
-825 RKVGKFDIYAG
+825 RKVGKFDIYVG

-845 KDPILN
+845 EDPILN
-851 AQDPYDYKF
+851 AANPYDYKF

-874 YVGLRFNLY
+874 YAGLRFNLY

>member
-1 MKFFKITVFSFF
+1 MKRFVYF
-13 ALAACGSLR
+13 ALSAFFIAAGGTLR
-22 AQDLQGVVRDAE
+22 AQDIRGAVRDADDR
-34 NQPLVGAS
+34 PLAGAS
-42 VYWAGTTIG
+42 VYWAGTTVG
-51 ASTDAQGAF
+51 ASTDAEGAF
-60 LLHRVKGYDKLVAS
+60 LLHRVKGYDRLVAS
-74 YLGFVNDTLDVK
+74 YLGYVNDTLRIDEAVQRA
-86 NGVDKVAF
+86 DF
-94 ALRSEGVALE
+94 ALRAEGVELE

-231 PTDDERLFVN
+231 PTDSERLFVN

-259 VTKDKKLSSVI
+259 VSRDKKLSSVI
-270 LLHGSMDTDARKMD
+270 LLHGSGDTDVRKMD
-284 HNHDGFRDLPKS
+284 HNHDGFRDLPRS
-296 DQINVANKWLYA
+296 AQFNVANKWLYA
-308 ADNGTQVRWGWKFV
+308 AGNGTQVRWGWKFV
-322 QENRLGG
+322 QESRLGG
-329 MLDYK
+329 MLDYR
-334 NTRTMREAMEK
+334 NTDAMREAMFR
-345 DWDWRAGDKKMPL
+345 DWDWQAEGTRMPL

-373 VGMPVGPA
+373 VGMPVGPS
-381 VYDPDEQD
+381 VYDEAEQD

-395 AFVADFDHFSE
+395 AFVADFDHFDE
-406 DAYFGLND
+406 EAYFGLND
-414 YTGNQNSLAL
+414 YSGNQNSLAL

-431 FTYRSSLI
+431 FTYRSSLN
-439 VGVQGHLDYYREKL
+439 VGVQAHLDYYRETL
-453 LNPTPWIAANSV
+453 GNDTPWLGSDRA
-465 RNYDFDRNEREAGA
+465 YDFGRDEEEVGA

-484 YAIKDKFSIVAG
+484 YAVRDKFSVVAG
-496 LRGDYNHYYDRFF
+496 LRGDYNAFYDRFF

-514 HLKWNI
+514 HVKWNV

-527 ASGGLGYRSTNVI
+527 ASAGLGYRSTNVI
-540 TDNIGVLANHYYDRF
+540 TDNIGM
-555 FLTPRGHLKW
+555 
-565 NITPSTTLRASGG
+565 
-578 LGYRST
+578 
-584 NVITDN
+584 
-590 IGVLA
+590 LA
-595 TGRAITF
+595 TGRELVIPALGD
-602 LDNES
+602 LD
-607 GKFDFRKFDRMEK
+607 RLEK
-620 ALTVGGSLT
+620 ALTLGGSLT

-647 RTQFYNS
+647 RTQFCNS
-654 VVADQEMFDRMEK
+654 VVVDQEYD
-667 ALTVG
+667 A
-672 GSLTQTFG
+672 QTIR
-680 LVNPGDATLS
+680 V
-690 FDYFRTQFY
+690 
-699 NSVVADQE
+699 
-707 MYADRIVFYD
+707 YD
-717 TDGRSY
+717 SDGRSF

-733 SPVERLDIFATF
+733 TPVERLDIFATF
-745 RYTDSEM
+745 RYTDSRM
-752 TIRRADGG
+752 TIDRPDGT

-770 QYKTLLNIQYATKF
+770 EYKTLLNIQYATKF

-798 ARIPTQTGDLD
+798 ARIPTQTGDLA
-809 DSYYSP
+809 DSRYSP
-815 RYPMFFAQVS
+815 RYPMFYAQVS
-825 RKVGKFDIYAG
+825 RKVGKFDIYVG

-845 KDPILN
+845 EDPILN
-851 AQDPYDYKF
+851 AANPYDYKF

-874 YVGLRFNLY
+874 YAGLRFNLY

>member
-1 MKFFKITVFSFF
+1 MHFRYLCLRKKASFMKQTVLSLLFLLFSS
-13 ALAACGSLR
+13 ASVSTLR
-22 AQDLQGVVRDAE
+22 AQDLRGVVRDAD

-42 VYWAGTTIG
+42 VYWAGTTVG

-60 LLHRVKGYDKLVAS
+60 LLHRVKGYDRLVAS
-74 YLGFVNDTLDVK
+74 YLGYVNDTLRID
-86 NGVDKVAF
+86 AAASRAEF
-94 ALRSEGVALE
+94 TLRAEGVELE

-110 NLSGNFVKRD
+110 ALSGNFVKQD

-218 EAITGQINLEHRK
+218 DAITGQINLEHRK
-231 PTDDERLFVN
+231 PTDSERLFVN

-250 EANVSTAFP
+250 EANITTAFP
-259 VTKDKKLSSVI
+259 VSKDGKLTSI
-270 LLHGSMDTDARKMD
+270 LLLHGSGDTDVRKMD
-284 HNHDGFRDLPKS
+284 HNHDGFRDLPLS
-296 DQINVANKWLYA
+296 TQFNVANKWLYA

-322 QENRLGG
+322 QESRLGG
-329 MLDYK
+329 MLGYR
-334 NTRTMREAMEK
+334 NTSAMREAMA
-345 DWDWRAGDKKMPL
+345 DGWDWTRTGTAMPL

-373 VGMPVGPA
+373 VGMPVGPS
-381 VYDPDEQD
+381 VYDADEQD

-395 AFVADFDHFSE
+395 AFVADFDHFDE
-406 DAYFGLND
+406 NAYFGLNT
-414 YTGNQNSLAL
+414 YEGNQNSLSL

-431 FTYRSSLI
+431 FTYRSSFN
-439 VGVQGHLDYYREKL
+439 VGVQAHLDYFRESL
-453 LNPTPWIAANSV
+453 DNDTPWLDSSRSYNL
-465 RNYDFDRNEREAGA
+465 DRDEQEVGA

-484 YAIKDKFSIVAG
+484 YAVKDRLSVVAG
-496 LRGDYNHYYDRFF
+496 LRGDYNAFYDRFF

-514 HLKWNI
+514 HVKWNI
-520 TPSTTLR
+520 TSSTALR
-527 ASGGLGYRSTNVI
+527 ASAGLGYRSTDVI
-540 TDNIGVLANHYYDRF
+540 TDNIGM
-555 FLTPRGHLKW
+555 
-565 NITPSTTLRASGG
+565 
-578 LGYRST
+578 
-584 NVITDN
+584 
-590 IGVLA
+590 LA
-595 TGRAITF
+595 TGRALIIPE
-602 LDNES
+602 LDALN
-607 GKFDFRKFDRMEK
+607 RLEK

-647 RTQFYNS
+647 RTQFYNA
-654 VVADQEMFDRMEK
+654 VVVDQEYDPETIRVYSSTDR
-667 ALTVG
+667 
-672 GSLTQTFG
+672 SW
-680 LVNPGDATLS
+680 
-690 FDYFRTQFY
+690 
-699 NSVVADQE
+699 
-707 MYADRIVFYD
+707 
-717 TDGRSY
+717 
-723 TDTYQIDFSW
+723 TDTYQIDFTW
-733 SPVERLDIFATF
+733 TPVERLDIFATF

-752 TIRRADGG
+752 TIDRPDGR

-770 QYKTLLNIQYATKF
+770 RYKTLLNIQYATKF
-784 RRWVF
+784 RRWTF

-798 ARIPTQTGDLD
+798 SRIPTQTGDLA

-815 RYPMFFAQVS
+815 RYPMFYAQVS
-825 RKVGKFDIYAG
+825 RKVGKFDIYVG

-845 KDPILN
+845 EDPILN
-851 AQDPYDYKF
+851 WQNPYDYRF

-874 YVGLRFNLY
+874 YAGLRFNLY

>member
-1 MKFFKITVFSFF
+1 MKRFVYF
-13 ALAACGSLR
+13 ALSAFFIAAGGTLR
-22 AQDLQGVVRDAE
+22 AQDIRGAVRDADDR
-34 NQPLVGAS
+34 PLAGAS
-42 VYWAGTTIG
+42 VYWAGTTVG
-51 ASTDAQGAF
+51 ASTDAEGAF
-60 LLHRVKGYDKLVAS
+60 LLHRVKGYDRLVAS
-74 YLGFVNDTLDVK
+74 YLGYVNDTLRIDEAVQRA
-86 NGVDKVAF
+86 DF
-94 ALRSEGVALE
+94 ALRAEGVELE

-231 PTDDERLFVN
+231 PTDSERLFVN

-259 VTKDKKLSSVI
+259 VSRDKKLSSVV
-270 LLHGSMDTDARKMD
+270 LLHGSGDTDVRKMD
-284 HNHDGFRDLPKS
+284 HNHDGFRDLPRS
-296 DQINVANKWLYA
+296 AQFNVANKWLYA

-322 QENRLGG
+322 QESRLGG
-329 MLDYK
+329 MLDYR
-334 NTRTMREAMEK
+334 NTDAMREAMFR
-345 DWDWRAGDKKMPL
+345 DWDWQAEGTRMPL

-373 VGMPVGPA
+373 VGMPVGPS
-381 VYDPDEQD
+381 VYDEAEQD

-395 AFVADFDHFSE
+395 AFVADFDHFDE
-406 DAYFGLND
+406 EAYFGLND
-414 YTGNQNSLAL
+414 YSGNQNSLSL

-431 FTYRSSLI
+431 FTYRSSLN
-439 VGVQGHLDYYREKL
+439 VGVQAHLDYYRETL
-453 LNPTPWIAANSV
+453 GNDTPWLGSDRA
-465 RNYDFDRNEREAGA
+465 YDFGRDEEEVGA

-484 YAIKDKFSIVAG
+484 YAVRDKFSVVAG
-496 LRGDYNHYYDRFF
+496 LRGDYNAFYDRFF

-514 HLKWNI
+514 HVKWNV

-527 ASGGLGYRSTNVI
+527 ASAGLGYRSTNVI
-540 TDNIGVLANHYYDRF
+540 TDNIGM
-555 FLTPRGHLKW
+555 
-565 NITPSTTLRASGG
+565 
-578 LGYRST
+578 
-584 NVITDN
+584 
-590 IGVLA
+590 LA
-595 TGRAITF
+595 TGRELVIPALGD
-602 LDNES
+602 LD
-607 GKFDFRKFDRMEK
+607 RLEK
-620 ALTVGGSLT
+620 ALTLGGSLT

-647 RTQFYNS
+647 RTQFCNS
-654 VVADQEMFDRMEK
+654 VVVDQEYD
-667 ALTVG
+667 A
-672 GSLTQTFG
+672 QTIR
-680 LVNPGDATLS
+680 V
-690 FDYFRTQFY
+690 
-699 NSVVADQE
+699 
-707 MYADRIVFYD
+707 YD
-717 TDGRSY
+717 SDGRSF

-733 SPVERLDIFATF
+733 TPVERLDIFATF
-745 RYTDSEM
+745 RYTDSRM
-752 TIRRADGG
+752 TIDRPDGT

-770 QYKTLLNIQYATKF
+770 EYKTLLNIQYATKF

-798 ARIPTQTGDLD
+798 ARIPTQTGDLA
-809 DSYYSP
+809 DSRYSP
-815 RYPMFFAQVS
+815 RYPMFYAQVS
-825 RKVGKFDIYAG
+825 RKVGKFDIYVG

-845 KDPILN
+845 EDPILN
-851 AQDPYDYKF
+851 AANPYDYKF

-874 YVGLRFNLY
+874 YAGLRFNLY

>member
-22 AQDLQGVVRDAE
+22 AQDLRGVVRDAE

-358 YGSHIRNRNANGYFK
+358 YGSRNRNANGYFK

-484 YAIKDKFSIVAG
+484 YAIKDKFSVVAG

-540 TDNIGVLANHYYDRF
+540 TDNIGVLA
-555 FLTPRGHLKW
+555 
-565 NITPSTTLRASGG
+565 
-578 LGYRST
+578 
-584 NVITDN
+584 
-590 IGVLA
+590 
-595 TGRAITF
+595 TGREIRLA
-602 LDNES
+602 
-607 GKFDFRKFDRMEK
+607 DFRNGRLEYVD
-620 ALTVGGSLT
+620 LN
-629 QTFGLV
+629 GL
-635 NPGDATLSFDYF
+635 
-647 RTQFYNS
+647 
-654 VVADQEMFDRMEK
+654 DRMEK

>member
-1 MKFFKITVFSFF
+1 MKIAKTLLLMFCAFV
-13 ALAACGSLR
+13 AVAAH
-22 AQDLQGVVRDAE
+22 AQDLRGTVRDTE
-34 NQPLVGAS
+34 GQPLVGAS

-51 ASTDAQGAF
+51 TSTDAAGNFQ
-60 LLHRVKGYDKLVAS
+60 LHRVRGYDRLVAS
-74 YLGFVNDTLDVK
+74 YLGYLNDTLR
-86 NGVDKVAF
+86 VDNATAAPAF
-94 ALRSEGVALE
+94 ALTSEGVELE
-104 GVVVEG
+104 SVTIDG
-110 NLSGNFVKRD
+110 NLSGNYVRRD
-120 GIVKGEMISFAGLC
+120 GIVKNEMISFAGLC

-250 EANVSTAFP
+250 EANISTAFP
-259 VTKDKKLSSVI
+259 VTKDKKLTSI
-270 LLHGSMDTDARKMD
+270 LLLHGSADTDVRKMD
-284 HNHDGFRDLPKS
+284 HNHDLFRDLPKA

-308 ADNGTQVRWGWKFV
+308 ADNGMQIRWGWKFV

-334 NTRTMREAMEK
+334 NDAAMREAMVE
-345 DWDWRAGDKKMPL
+345 DWNWEQRGIPMPL
-358 YGSHIRNRNANGYFK
+358 YGSHIRNRNANGYIK
-373 VGMPVGPA
+373 IGMPVGPS

-414 YTGNQNSLAL
+414 YAGNENSLSA

-431 FTYRSSLI
+431 FSYRSSLI
-439 VGVQGHLDYYREKL
+439 VGAQLHLQYFRENL
-453 LNPTPWIAANSV
+453 LNRTPWLEDLAQ
-465 RNYDFDRNEREAGA
+465 YDFLFDRNEREAGL

-484 YAIKDKFSIVAG
+484 YAIKDKLSIVAG
-496 LRGDYNHYYDRFF
+496 VRGDYDHYYDRFF

-514 HLKWNI
+514 HLRWNI
-520 TPSTTLR
+520 TPTTTLR
-527 ASGGLGYRSTNVI
+527 ASAGLGYRSTNVI
-540 TDNIGVLANHYYDRF
+540 TDNIGM
-555 FLTPRGHLKW
+555 
-565 NITPSTTLRASGG
+565 
-578 LGYRST
+578 
-584 NVITDN
+584 
-590 IGVLA
+590 LA
-595 TGRAITF
+595 TGRAIRL
-602 LDNES
+602 LDDVS
-607 GKFDFRKFDRMEK
+607 FASLDRMEK
-620 ALTVGGSLT
+620 ALTAGGSLT
-629 QTFGLV
+629 QTFSLAGHE
-635 NPGDATLSFDYF
+635 NATLSFDYF

-654 VVADQEMFDRMEK
+654 VVADQEYDPTTIM
-667 ALTVG
+667 L
-672 GSLTQTFG
+672 
-680 LVNPGDATLS
+680 
-690 FDYFRTQFY
+690 
-699 NSVVADQE
+699 
-707 MYADRIVFYD
+707 YA

-733 SPVERLDIFATF
+733 TPVERLDIFATF

-752 TIRRADGG
+752 TLKRPGGG

-770 QYKTLLNIQYATKF
+770 EYKTLLNIQYATKF
-784 RRWVF
+784 CRWVF

-798 ARIPTQTGDLD
+798 ARIPTQTGDLAD
-809 DSYYSP
+809 DSYSP
-815 RYPMFFAQVS
+815 RYPMFFAQVT
-825 RKVGKFDIYAG
+825 RKVGKFDLYAG
-836 CENIADYRQ
+836 CENIGDYRQ

-851 AQDPYDYKF
+851 AQNPYDYRF

-874 YVGLRFNLY
+874 YIGLRLNIY

>member
-1 MKFFKITVFSFF
+1 MKINKILVLSVS
-13 ALAACGSLR
+13 ALAVCGTLS
-22 AQDLQGVVRDAE
+22 AQDLRGVVRDAD

-42 VYWAGTTIG
+42 VYWEGTTIG
-51 ASTDAQGAF
+51 ASTDAEGAF
-60 LLHRVKGYDKLVAS
+60 LLHRVKGYDNLVAS
-74 YLGFVNDTLDVK
+74 YLGFVNDTLHVA
-86 NGVDKVAF
+86 NGAERIEF
-94 ALRSEGVALE
+94 ALRADGVELE
-104 GVVVEG
+104 DVVVEG

-259 VTKDKKLSSVI
+259 VSKNKKLSSVI
-270 LLHGSMDTDARKMD
+270 LLHGSMDTDVRKMD
-284 HNHDGFRDLPKS
+284 HNDDGFRDLPLA
-296 DQINVANKWLYA
+296 DQLNIANKWLYA
-308 ADNGTQVRWGWKFV
+308 ADNGTQIRWGWKFV

-334 NTRTMREAMEK
+334 NSMRDQMREK
-345 DWDWRAGDKKMPL
+345 WDQPGTL
-358 YGSHIRNRNANGYFK
+358 YGSKIRNRGANGYFK
-373 VGMPVGPA
+373 IGTPVGPS
-381 VYDPDEQD
+381 VYDPDEKD

-395 AFVADFDHFSE
+395 AFVADFDHFNE
-406 DAYFGLND
+406 NAYFGLND
-414 YTGNQNSLAL
+414 YKGNENALAM

-439 VGVQGHLDYYREKL
+439 VGAQAQLQYYRESL
-453 LNPTPWIAANSV
+453 ANNTPWIEAAKS
-465 RNYDFDRNEREAGA
+465 RFYDFDRSEQEVGA

-484 YAIKDKFSIVAG
+484 YAVKDKFSIVAG
-496 LRGDYNHYYDRFF
+496 VRGDYNAFYDKFF
-509 LTPRG
+509 VTPRG
-514 HLKWNI
+514 HIRWNI

-527 ASGGLGYRSTNVI
+527 GSAGLGYRSTNVI
-540 TDNIGVLANHYYDRF
+540 TDNIG
-555 FLTPRGHLKW
+555 
-565 NITPSTTLRASGG
+565 I
-578 LGYRST
+578 
-584 NVITDN
+584 
-590 IGVLA
+590 LA
-595 TGRAITF
+595 TGREIVIP
-602 LDNES
+602 D
-607 GKFDFRKFDRMEK
+607 FDGFNRLEK

-635 NPGDATLSFDYF
+635 SADDATLSFDYF

-654 VVADQEMFDRMEK
+654 VIADQEYNADQI
-667 ALTVG
+667 L
-672 GSLTQTFG
+672 L
-680 LVNPGDATLS
+680 
-690 FDYFRTQFY
+690 Y
-699 NSVVADQE
+699 NSDK
-707 MYADRIVFYD
+707 
-717 TDGRSY
+717 RSY

-733 SPVERLDIFATF
+733 TPVERLDIFATF
-745 RYTDSEM
+745 RYTNSEM
-752 TIRRADGG
+752 TIDRPDGT

-770 QYKTLLNIQYATKF
+770 KYKTLLNIQYATKF

-798 ARIPTQTGDLD
+798 ARIPTQIGDLAD
-809 DSYYSP
+809 DKYSP

-825 RKVGKFDIYAG
+825 RKIGKFDIYVG

-845 KDPILN
+845 HDPILN
-851 AQDPYDYKF
+851 ADNPFSTGF

-874 YVGLRFNLY
+874 YAGLRFNLY

>member
-1 MKFFKITVFSFF
+1 MKINKILVLSVS
-13 ALAACGSLR
+13 ALAVCGTLS
-22 AQDLQGVVRDAE
+22 AQDLRGVVRDAD

-42 VYWAGTTIG
+42 VYWEGTTIG
-51 ASTDAQGAF
+51 ASTDAEGAF
-60 LLHRVKGYDKLVAS
+60 LLHRVKGYDNLVAS
-74 YLGFVNDTLDVK
+74 YLGFVNDTLHVA
-86 NGVDKVAF
+86 NGAERIEF
-94 ALRSEGVALE
+94 ALRADGVELE
-104 GVVVEG
+104 DVVVEG

-120 GIVKGEMISFAGLC
+120 GIVKNEMISFAGLC

-250 EANVSTAFP
+250 EANISTAFP
-259 VTKDKKLSSVI
+259 VSKNKKLSSVI
-270 LLHGSMDTDARKMD
+270 LLHGSMDTDVRKMD
-284 HNHDGFRDLPKS
+284 HNDDGFRDLPLA
-296 DQINVANKWLYA
+296 DQLNIANKWLYA
-308 ADNGTQVRWGWKFV
+308 ADNGTQIRWGWKFV

-334 NTRTMREAMEK
+334 NSMRDEMREK
-345 DWDWRAGDKKMPL
+345 WDQPGTL
-358 YGSHIRNRNANGYFK
+358 YGSKIRNRGANGYFK
-373 VGMPVGPA
+373 IGMPVGPS
-381 VYDPDEQD
+381 VYDPDEKD

-395 AFVADFDHFSE
+395 AFVADFDHFNE
-406 DAYFGLND
+406 NAYFGLND
-414 YTGNQNSLAL
+414 YKGNENALAM

-439 VGVQGHLDYYREKL
+439 VGAQAQLQYYRESL
-453 LNPTPWIAANSV
+453 ANNTPWIEAAKS
-465 RNYDFDRNEREAGA
+465 RFYDFDRSEQEVGA

-496 LRGDYNHYYDRFF
+496 VRGDYNAFYDKFF
-509 LTPRG
+509 VTPRG
-514 HLKWNI
+514 HIRWNI

-527 ASGGLGYRSTNVI
+527 GSAGLGYRSTNLI
-540 TDNIGVLANHYYDRF
+540 TDNIGM
-555 FLTPRGHLKW
+555 
-565 NITPSTTLRASGG
+565 
-578 LGYRST
+578 
-584 NVITDN
+584 
-590 IGVLA
+590 LA
-595 TGRAITF
+595 TGREIVIP
-602 LDNES
+602 D
-607 GKFDFRKFDRMEK
+607 FDGFNRLEK

-635 NPGDATLSFDYF
+635 SADDATLSFDYF

-654 VVADQEMFDRMEK
+654 VI
-667 ALTVG
+667 
-672 GSLTQTFG
+672 
-680 LVNPGDATLS
+680 
-690 FDYFRTQFY
+690 
-699 NSVVADQE
+699 ADQE
-707 MYADRIVFYD
+707 MYADKIMLYNSD
-717 TDGRSY
+717 KHSY

-733 SPVERLDIFATF
+733 TPVERFDIFATF
-745 RYTDSEM
+745 RYTNSEM
-752 TIRRADGG
+752 TIDRPDGT

-798 ARIPTQTGDLD
+798 ARIPTQTGNLAD
-809 DSYYSP
+809 DKYSP

-825 RKVGKFDIYAG
+825 RKIGKFDIYVG

-845 KDPILN
+845 HDPILN
-851 AQDPYDYKF
+851 ADNPFSTGF

-874 YVGLRFNLY
+874 YAGLRFNLY

>member
-1 MKFFKITVFSFF
+1 MKRFVYF
-13 ALAACGSLR
+13 ALSAFFIAAGGTLR
-22 AQDLQGVVRDAE
+22 AQDIRGAVRDADDR
-34 NQPLVGAS
+34 PLAGAS
-42 VYWAGTTIG
+42 VYWAGTTVG
-51 ASTDAQGAF
+51 ASTDAEGAF
-60 LLHRVKGYDKLVAS
+60 LLHRVKGYDRLVAS
-74 YLGFVNDTLDVK
+74 YLGYVNDTLRIDEAVQRA
-86 NGVDKVAF
+86 DF
-94 ALRSEGVALE
+94 ALRAEGVELE

-231 PTDDERLFVN
+231 PTDSERLFVN

-259 VTKDKKLSSVI
+259 VSRDKKLSSVV
-270 LLHGSMDTDARKMD
+270 LLHGSGDTDVRKMD
-284 HNHDGFRDLPKS
+284 HNHDGFRDLPRS
-296 DQINVANKWLYA
+296 AQFNVANKWLYA

-322 QENRLGG
+322 QESRLGG
-329 MLDYK
+329 MLDYR
-334 NTRTMREAMEK
+334 NTDAMREAMFR
-345 DWDWRAGDKKMPL
+345 DWDWQTEGTRMPL

-373 VGMPVGPA
+373 VGMPVGPS
-381 VYDPDEQD
+381 VYDEAEQD

-395 AFVADFDHFSE
+395 AFVADFDHFDE
-406 DAYFGLND
+406 EAYFGLND
-414 YTGNQNSLAL
+414 YSGNQNSLAL
-424 NLMYNHY
+424 NMMYNHY
-431 FTYRSSLI
+431 FTYRSSLN
-439 VGVQGHLDYYREKL
+439 VGVQAHLDYYRETL
-453 LNPTPWIAANSV
+453 GNDTPWLGSDRA
-465 RNYDFDRNEREAGA
+465 YDFGRDEEEVGA

-484 YAIKDKFSIVAG
+484 YAVRDKFSVVAG
-496 LRGDYNHYYDRFF
+496 LRGDYNAFYDRFF

-514 HLKWNI
+514 HVKWNV

-527 ASGGLGYRSTNVI
+527 ASAGLGYRSTNVI
-540 TDNIGVLANHYYDRF
+540 TDNIGM
-555 FLTPRGHLKW
+555 
-565 NITPSTTLRASGG
+565 
-578 LGYRST
+578 
-584 NVITDN
+584 
-590 IGVLA
+590 LA
-595 TGRAITF
+595 TGRELVIPALGD
-602 LDNES
+602 LD
-607 GKFDFRKFDRMEK
+607 RLEK
-620 ALTVGGSLT
+620 ALTLGGSLT

-647 RTQFYNS
+647 RTQFCNS
-654 VVADQEMFDRMEK
+654 VVVDQEYD
-667 ALTVG
+667 A
-672 GSLTQTFG
+672 QTIR
-680 LVNPGDATLS
+680 V
-690 FDYFRTQFY
+690 
-699 NSVVADQE
+699 
-707 MYADRIVFYD
+707 YD
-717 TDGRSY
+717 SDGRSF

-733 SPVERLDIFATF
+733 TPVERLDIFATF
-745 RYTDSEM
+745 RYTDSRM
-752 TIRRADGG
+752 TIDRPDGT

-770 QYKTLLNIQYATKF
+770 EYKTLLNIQYATKF

-798 ARIPTQTGDLD
+798 ARIPTQTGDLA
-809 DSYYSP
+809 DSRYSP
-815 RYPMFFAQVS
+815 RYPMFYAQVS
-825 RKVGKFDIYAG
+825 RKVGKFDIYVG

-845 KDPILN
+845 EDPILN
-851 AQDPYDYKF
+851 AANPYDYRF

-874 YVGLRFNLY
+874 YAGLRFNLY

>member
-1 MKFFKITVFSFF
+1 MKINKILVLSVS
-13 ALAACGSLR
+13 ALAVCGTLS
-22 AQDLQGVVRDAE
+22 AQDLRGVVRDAD

-42 VYWAGTTIG
+42 VYWEGTTIG
-51 ASTDAQGAF
+51 ASTDAEGAF
-60 LLHRVKGYDKLVAS
+60 LLHRVKGYDNLVAS
-74 YLGFVNDTLDVK
+74 YLGFVNDTLHVA
-86 NGVDKVAF
+86 NGAERIEF
-94 ALRSEGVALE
+94 ALRADGVELE
-104 GVVVEG
+104 DVVVEG

-120 GIVKGEMISFAGLC
+120 GIVKNEMISFAGLC

-250 EANVSTAFP
+250 EANISTAFP
-259 VTKDKKLSSVI
+259 VSKNKKLSSVI
-270 LLHGSMDTDARKMD
+270 LLHGSMDTDVRKMD
-284 HNHDGFRDLPKS
+284 HNDDGFRDLPLA
-296 DQINVANKWLYA
+296 DQFNIANKWLYA
-308 ADNGTQVRWGWKFV
+308 ADNGTQIRWGWKFV

-334 NTRTMREAMEK
+334 NSMRDQMREK
-345 DWDWRAGDKKMPL
+345 WDQPGTL
-358 YGSHIRNRNANGYFK
+358 YGSKIRNRGANGYFK
-373 VGMPVGPA
+373 IGMPVGPS
-381 VYDPDEQD
+381 VYDPDEKD

-395 AFVADFDHFSE
+395 AFVADFDHFNE
-406 DAYFGLND
+406 NAYFGLND
-414 YTGNQNSLAL
+414 YKGNENALAM

-439 VGVQGHLDYYREKL
+439 VGAQAQLQYYRESL
-453 LNPTPWIAANSV
+453 ANNTPWIEAAKS
-465 RNYDFDRNEREAGA
+465 RFYDFDRSEQEVGA

-484 YAIKDKFSIVAG
+484 YAVKDKFSIVAG
-496 LRGDYNHYYDRFF
+496 IRGDYNAFYDKFF
-509 LTPRG
+509 VTPRG
-514 HLKWNI
+514 HIRWNI

-527 ASGGLGYRSTNVI
+527 GSAGLGYRSTNVI
-540 TDNIGVLANHYYDRF
+540 TDNIG
-555 FLTPRGHLKW
+555 
-565 NITPSTTLRASGG
+565 I
-578 LGYRST
+578 
-584 NVITDN
+584 
-590 IGVLA
+590 LA
-595 TGRAITF
+595 TGRAIVF
-602 LDNES
+602 KDS
-607 GKFDFRKFDRMEK
+607 DFSKFNRLEK

-635 NPGDATLSFDYF
+635 SADDATLSFDYF

-654 VVADQEMFDRMEK
+654 VIADQEYNADQI
-667 ALTVG
+667 L
-672 GSLTQTFG
+672 L
-680 LVNPGDATLS
+680 
-690 FDYFRTQFY
+690 Y
-699 NSVVADQE
+699 NSDK
-707 MYADRIVFYD
+707 
-717 TDGRSY
+717 RSY

-733 SPVERLDIFATF
+733 TPVERLDIFATF
-745 RYTDSEM
+745 RYTNSEM
-752 TIRRADGG
+752 TIDRPDGT

-798 ARIPTQTGDLD
+798 ARIPTQTGNLAD
-809 DSYYSP
+809 DKYSP

-825 RKVGKFDIYAG
+825 RKIGKFDIYVG

-845 KDPILN
+845 HDPILN
-851 AQDPYDYKF
+851 ADNPFSTGF

-874 YVGLRFNLY
+874 YAGLRFNLY

>member
-1 MKFFKITVFSFF
+1 MNFYRISFF
-13 ALAACGSLR
+13 TLSALAVCGTLN
-22 AQDLQGVVRDAE
+22 AQDLRGVVRDADK
-34 NQPLVGAS
+34 QPLIGAS

-51 ASTDAQGAF
+51 AGTDAQGAF
-60 LLHRVKGYDKLVAS
+60 QLHRVKGYDKLVAS
-74 YLGFVNDTLDVK
+74 YLGYINDTIRVES
-86 NGVDKVAF
+86 GVDKVEF
-94 ALRSEGVALE
+94 TLRSEGVALE
-104 GVVVEG
+104 DVVVEG

-250 EANVSTAFP
+250 EANISTAFP

-284 HNHDGFRDLPKS
+284 HNHDHFRDLPKS
-296 DQINVANKWLYA
+296 DQINVANKWLYS

-329 MLDYK
+329 MLDFK
-334 NTRTMREAMEK
+334 NTAAMREDMAEN
-345 DWDWRAGDKKMPL
+345 WDRKPMPL
-358 YGSHIRNRNANGYFK
+358 YGSHIRNRNANGYIK
-373 VGMPVGPA
+373 IGMPVGPS

-395 AFVADFDHFSE
+395 AFVADFDHFDE
-406 DAYFGLND
+406 DAYFGLNT
-414 YTGNQNSLAL
+414 YEGNQNAAAL

-484 YAIKDKFSIVAG
+484 YAIKDKFSVVAG

-540 TDNIGVLANHYYDRF
+540 TDNIGVLA
-555 FLTPRGHLKW
+555 
-565 NITPSTTLRASGG
+565 
-578 LGYRST
+578 
-584 NVITDN
+584 
-590 IGVLA
+590 
-595 TGRAITF
+595 TGREIRLA
-602 LDNES
+602 
-607 GKFDFRKFDRMEK
+607 DFRNGRLEYVD
-620 ALTVGGSLT
+620 LN
-629 QTFGLV
+629 GL
-635 NPGDATLSFDYF
+635 
-647 RTQFYNS
+647 
-654 VVADQEMFDRMEK
+654 DRMEK

-752 TIRRADGG
+752 TIKRPGG
-760 TARVE
+760 GSARVE

-798 ARIPTQTGDLD
+798 ARIPTQDGDLAN
-809 DSYYSP
+809 DSYSP
-815 RYPMFFAQVS
+815 RYPMFYAQVS

-845 KDPILN
+845 KDPILHADN
-851 AQDPYDYKF
+851 PYSVGF

>member
-1 MKFFKITVFSFF
+1 MKRFVYF
-13 ALAACGSLR
+13 ALSAFFIAAGGTLR
-22 AQDLQGVVRDAE
+22 AQDIRGAVRDADDR
-34 NQPLVGAS
+34 PLAGAS
-42 VYWAGTTIG
+42 VYWAGTTVG
-51 ASTDAQGAF
+51 ASTDAEGAF
-60 LLHRVKGYDKLVAS
+60 LLHRVKGYDCLVAS
-74 YLGFVNDTLDVK
+74 YLGYVNDTLRIDEAVQRA
-86 NGVDKVAF
+86 DF
-94 ALRSEGVALE
+94 ALRAEGVELE

-231 PTDDERLFVN
+231 PTDSERLFVN

-259 VTKDKKLSSVI
+259 VSRDKKLSSVV
-270 LLHGSMDTDARKMD
+270 LLHGSGDTDVRKMD
-284 HNHDGFRDLPKS
+284 HNHDGFRDLPRS
-296 DQINVANKWLYA
+296 AQFNVANKWLYA

-322 QENRLGG
+322 QESRLGG
-329 MLDYK
+329 MLDYR
-334 NTRTMREAMEK
+334 NTDAMREAMFR
-345 DWDWRAGDKKMPL
+345 DWDWQAEGTRMPL

-373 VGMPVGPA
+373 VGMPVGLS
-381 VYDPDEQD
+381 VYDEAEQD

-395 AFVADFDHFSE
+395 AFVADFDHFDE
-406 DAYFGLND
+406 EAYFGLND
-414 YTGNQNSLAL
+414 YGGNQNSLAL

-431 FTYRSSLI
+431 FTYRSSLN
-439 VGVQGHLDYYREKL
+439 VGVQAHLDYYRETL
-453 LNPTPWIAANSV
+453 GNDTPWLGSDRA
-465 RNYDFDRNEREAGA
+465 YDFGRDEEEVGA

-484 YAIKDKFSIVAG
+484 YAVRDKFSVVAG
-496 LRGDYNHYYDRFF
+496 LRGDYNAFYDRFF

-514 HLKWNI
+514 HVKWNV

-527 ASGGLGYRSTNVI
+527 ASAGLGYRSTNVI
-540 TDNIGVLANHYYDRF
+540 TDNIGM
-555 FLTPRGHLKW
+555 
-565 NITPSTTLRASGG
+565 
-578 LGYRST
+578 
-584 NVITDN
+584 
-590 IGVLA
+590 LA
-595 TGRAITF
+595 TGRELVIPALGD
-602 LDNES
+602 LD
-607 GKFDFRKFDRMEK
+607 RLEK
-620 ALTVGGSLT
+620 ALTLGGSLT

-647 RTQFYNS
+647 RTQFCNS
-654 VVADQEMFDRMEK
+654 VVVDQEYD
-667 ALTVG
+667 A
-672 GSLTQTFG
+672 QTIR
-680 LVNPGDATLS
+680 V
-690 FDYFRTQFY
+690 
-699 NSVVADQE
+699 
-707 MYADRIVFYD
+707 YD
-717 TDGRSY
+717 SDGRSF

-733 SPVERLDIFATF
+733 TPVERLDIFATF
-745 RYTDSEM
+745 RYTDSRM
-752 TIRRADGG
+752 TIDRPDGT

-770 QYKTLLNIQYATKF
+770 EYKTLLNIQYATKF

-798 ARIPTQTGDLD
+798 ARIPTQTGDLA
-809 DSYYSP
+809 DSRYSP
-815 RYPMFFAQVS
+815 RYPMFYAQVS
-825 RKVGKFDIYAG
+825 RKVGKFDIYVG

-845 KDPILN
+845 EDPILN
-851 AQDPYDYKF
+851 AANPYDYKF

-874 YVGLRFNLY
+874 YAGLRFNLY